1 MPGRPDCRLAG
12 RGGRAFWAADGRAFW
27 AADRRAFW
35 AADRRAFWAAGGLAL
50 RLPRAARYF
59 GAHRARAC
67 AQRAGYWPR
76 EARIGRIVSV
86 GSLVSSGPLILAVPV
101 AAAAGA
107 VTFLSPCC
115 LPLVPGY
122 LSYVAGMSGA
132 GAARGRPR
140 ASGSEQAGAGEVTAQ
155 EVAVPQATARALA
168 GPRSAG
174 GAPALAGAG
183 AASASAPVLAAPP
196 RSRVVAG
203 TALFVLGFSALYTS
217 YGLALGRLGTTLKSH
232 QTGLTLVLG
241 TLTIVLGLLFAG
253 VLDRF
258 SFAGRIM
265 RPTLRPRAGLAGA
278 PLLGVMFGL
287 SWSPCIGPTLTAVLA
302 LAYTSGTAARG
313 AFLAFIY
320 CLGLGIPFL
329 IVALAFQRG
338 MRVFGFARRHAR
350 LVTGIGGGMLV
361 LVGVLEVT
369 GAWTAAL
376 TWMQIHWFLGDT
388 SPI

>member
-1 MPGRPDCRLAG
+1 
-12 RGGRAFWAADGRAFW
+12 
-27 AADRRAFW
+27 
-35 AADRRAFWAAGGLAL
+35 
-50 RLPRAARYF
+50 
-59 GAHRARAC
+59 
-67 AQRAGYWPR
+67 
-76 EARIGRIVSV
+76 VSV

-122 LSYVAGMSGA
+122 LSYVTGMSGS
-132 GAARGRPR
+132 GAQRGRSQ
-140 ASGSEQAGAGEVTAQ
+140 AAGSEQAGAPQVTAQ
-155 EVAVPQATARALA
+155 AVAGR
-168 GPRSAG
+168 GPAG
-174 GAPALAGAG
+174 GGPALAEAEAG
-183 AASASAPVLAAPP
+183 AASGPAAVLAAPP

-217 YGLALGRLGTTLKSH
+217 YGLALGRLGTTLKLH

-241 TLTIVLGLLFAG
+241 ALTIVLGLLFAG

-265 RPTLRPRAGLAGA
+265 RPSLRPRAGLAGA
-278 PLLGVMFGL
+278 PLLGLMFGL

-302 LAYTSGTAARG
+302 LAYTSGTASRG

-369 GAWTAAL
+369 GAWTAAI
-376 TWMQIHWFLGDT
+376 TWMQIHWFQGYT